1 MSKLTFPEIEIDAE
15 AAKLS
20 DFRLSRDDQ
29 DLLPACKTCG
39 EPTSSIE
46 CPNCGAGISANS
58 TTRAT
63 NPAMIHEEYV
73 GDGMYRD
80 ADGVLW
86 FGDFMPD
93 SGKDTPDWMKI
104 SDEEIEDS
112 CRR

>member
-1 MSKLTFPEIEIDAE
+1 MTYDTRIEFADTT
-15 AAKLS
+15 S
-20 DFRLSRDDQ
+20 TYGGH

-39 EPTSSIE
+39 EPTDAVE
-46 CPNCGAGISANS
+46 CPNCGAGITANS
-58 TTRAT
+58 TT
-63 NPAMIHEEYV
+63 IHEEYI

-93 SGKDTPDWMKI
+93 SGMDTPDWMKI

>member
-1 MSKLTFPEIEIDAE
+1 MWE
-15 AAKLS
+15 
-20 DFRLSRDDQ
+20 
-29 DLLPACKTCG
+29 LP
-39 EPTSSIE
+39 
-46 CPNCGAGISANS
+46 GI
-58 TTRAT
+58 
-63 NPAMIHEEYV
+63 MIHEEYV

-93 SGKDTPDWMKI
+93 SGMDTPDWMKI